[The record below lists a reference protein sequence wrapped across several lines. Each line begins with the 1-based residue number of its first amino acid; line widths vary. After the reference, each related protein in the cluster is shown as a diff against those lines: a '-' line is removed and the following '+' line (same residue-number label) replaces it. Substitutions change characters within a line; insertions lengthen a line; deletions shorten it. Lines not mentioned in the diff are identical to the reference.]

1 MSKGRRINI
10 FGKTFILDIFV
21 KGGLRRSPGTNARAR
36 RIAQC
41 ARGEPLAVRKHCFK
55 TGRFVTIKD

>member
-1 MSKGRRINI
+1 MSKGRRVSM

-36 RIAQC
+36 RIAAC
-41 ARGEPLAVRKHCFK
+41 ARGQSLQTRKDCFK
-55 TGRFVTIKD
+55 KGG